1 MNCEHILVDGW
12 NVIHAEPKLKSL
24 LAKDA
29 SAAQKALAE
38 ILEPIHDMYST
49 RITIVYDGNGSD
61 VSVVRPNN
69 AVSTFAEVY
78 TPTSMTADEFIQR
91 YCAIAPNKSRVIV
104 ISNDNMIWET
114 VSVLGVVCMRID
126 EIFAYIGFV
135 SLCIYTIYT
144 LILRIKYTYTEII
157 CVAYNAEVVL
167 SQVFKSVPGP

>member
-78 TPTSMTADEFIQR
+78 TP
-91 YCAIAPNKSRVIV
+91 K
-104 ISNDNMIWET
+104 
-114 VSVLGVVCMRID
+114 
-126 EIFAYIGFV
+126 
-135 SLCIYTIYT
+135 
-144 LILRIKYTYTEII
+144 LRIGG
-157 CVAYNAEVVL
+157 
-167 SQVFKSVPGP
+167 QWPGRFCFPAAKLCCAFGRRHRRRDEGRPLQTPCRCRS